1 MLYLITLERELEL
14 QPRFFGPRLRE
25 VLEQKLISEVEGTC
39 SGKHGF
45 IICVTGMG
53 NVGKGSIREGL
64 GTALFK
70 VQYSC
75 VVLRPFKGEVIDC
88 VVSSV
93 SKVGFFADAGP
104 LQLFISN
111 HLIPEDFEYSATG
124 EPAFVSTDEA
134 VRVQAG
140 AEVRLRI
147 VGARMDASEIFCL
160 GTIKEDYLGVISQP
174 SGM

>member
-1 MLYLITLERELEL
+1 MA
-14 QPRFFGPRLRE
+14 Q
-25 VLEQKLISEVEGTC
+25 ISHLDAQVEGTC

-93 SKVGFFADAGP
+93 SKVRGCAYWKPAG
-104 LQLFISN
+104 
-111 HLIPEDFEYSATG
+111 G
-124 EPAFVSTDEA
+124 EQTNSLH
-134 VRVQAG
+134 G
-140 AEVRLRI
+140 H
-147 VGARMDASEIFCL
+147 ARQSPN
-160 GTIKEDYLGVISQP
+160 GTN
-174 SGM
+174 

>member
-1 MLYLITLERELEL
+1 MTHFDA
-14 QPRFFGPRLRE
+14 Q
-25 VLEQKLISEVEGTC
+25 VEGTC

-93 SKVGFFADAGP
+93 SKVRGCTDLKPAGGDHTSLHCSAMLASVQ
-104 LQLFISN
+104 LQRGPWCCFDISSLCKLVCRQQLELASAGGLLCRCRATAAV
-111 HLIPEDFEYSATG
+111 HLKPPYSRG
-124 EPAFVSTDEA
+124 
-134 VRVQAG
+134 
-140 AEVRLRI
+140 L
-147 VGARMDASEIFCL
+147 
-160 GTIKEDYLGVISQP
+160 
-174 SGM
+174 